1 MPDVPDVARGRRRGT
16 AWVRVTRGLHRR
28 AGVAD
33 PWRTELRAWQ
43 LLLPAEAA
51 YSALTAAALRGWDL
65 PPLPGQLPV
74 CAAMSYGV
82 TAPVRSGALR
92 TTRHRMPPPH
102 DVRAGLRVTTAAE
115 TLLTCA
121 PLLSLL
127 DLVVLVDSALRVRD
141 IELLELR
148 LVCRQHRRGVGRLR
162 QAVALA
168 DPEADSV
175 METLLRVL
183 YVVCGLDVETQRTVR
198 DADGTFVA
206 RGDVWLRGTRTLA
219 DYDGAVHADRPSSA
233 RTDGVTVGSR
243 GRTGSCSRT
252 PTTTFS
258 GGRSPSC
265 VRGTTPWDDPTSRG
279 GSGRGRPC
287 SASRA
292 GRLPGAPPSLDATP
306 RPDARRDPERWVASS
321 RPENCGRGTCS
332 AGADRRTAAVLPTGS
347 GHGCRRTTAPPVRED
362 LRGRRRAA
370 SYAGVTRP

>member
-1 MPDVPDVARGRRRGT
+1 VARGRRRGT

-65 PPLPGQLPV
+65 PPLPDHLPV
-74 CAAMSYGV
+74 CAAMPYGV
-82 TAPVRSGALR
+82 TAPVRPGALR

-115 TLLTCA
+115 TLVTCA

-162 QAVALA
+162 QPPMGPSSPA
-168 DPEADSV
+168 
-175 METLLRVL
+175 
-183 YVVCGLDVETQRTVR
+183 
-198 DADGTFVA
+198 GTSGYAAPAPWPTTTA
-206 RGDVWLRGTRTLA
+206 RSMATD
-219 DYDGAVHADRPSSA
+219 PSSA
-233 RTDGVTVGSR
+233 GTDGVTVGSR

-265 VRGTTPWDDPTSRG
+265 ARGTTPWDDPTSRG

-292 GRLPGAPPSLDATP
+292 GRLPGAPPCLDATP

-321 RPENCGRGTCS
+321 GQFFAQTTGTRADGNGPAGPGRGP
-332 AGADRRTAAVLPTGS
+332 AGPLA
-347 GHGCRRTTAPPVRED
+347 
-362 LRGRRRAA
+362 AA
-370 SYAGVTRP
+370 SYDAGVTRP